1 MTLTIH
7 TEEDEQRQLKVTVNV
22 PEERVQSQM
31 RETARALAREVR
43 IPGFRKGKVPYNI
56 LVRRVGEKALRADA
70 IEEMLE
76 SVLAEALDQVDVV
89 AYRQPSLDDMEME
102 PLTIKLT
109 IPLEPKI
116 ELGDYRAIRKE
127 VKPVEVADEALDDA
141 LEHIRSHYQELE
153 EVDRPA
159 AIGDMLT
166 VSGEGKIEGEED
178 QEGEVIWHEHD
189 TDLVLDP
196 ERTFPGLPFVDNLV
210 GLSAGDEKHFEVVFP
225 EDYEEEE
232 LAGKKATFEVTVGKV
247 QRRELP
253 ELDDELAQKEGDY
266 ETVEELRQ
274 GLQEQLYEQARREA
288 RSDLL
293 EEFVE
298 EILESAELV
307 YPPAAIETELDS
319 MVENLRDQVT
329 RSGWKWEDY
338 LTLQGQT
345 EESLREEWREQAT
358 TRVRRGLVL
367 AEFITQEKLRVRS
380 ADVDEAVEERV
391 SPYSE
396 NEELQNQLRSLFS
409 QGAGLQAVSNEILM
423 EKAYDRVEAIVTGNA
438 PDLDELEIEEASSEE
453 EE

>member
-127 VKPVEVADEALDDA
+127 VKPVEVADKALDDA

-153 EVDRPA
+153 EVERPA

-307 YPPAAIETELDS
+307 YPPAAVETELDS